1 MSKKEKRS
9 YMKEENRPFWKG
21 KPVLVTGAAGFI
33 GSHLCERLA
42 QVGAKVRAFVRYN
55 SMNSFGRLEDVD
67 EKVREKIEIYTGEIL
82 DEASVFGAMKDMDTV
97 FHMAALPSIP
107 YSLMNPS
114 HVFSVNMNGSRNVLL
129 SARSCGTKKV
139 VLASSGGASEK
150 RPLLSPYITS
160 KAAMERIGLGF
171 HQGFGMNVTTLRLL
185 NNYGPRQSARAV
197 IPTIIN
203 QALVKNQVN
212 LGALEPAMDFNFV
225 GDTVEAFFRVAERDE
240 SAGRILTWG
249 SGKSTSIGDLANLI
263 FSIIGREGLRV
274 VRDEQRVRPYRGPA
288 ASLQEE
294 MVVTYEV
301 LGYTPK
307 VSLEEGLKIT
317 IDWISRHLDLY
328 KPELYAV

>member
-1 MSKKEKRS
+1 MKEKNGS
-9 YMKEENRPFWKG
+9 FWKG
-21 KPVLVTGAAGFI
+21 RSVLVTGAAGFI
-33 GSHLCERLA
+33 GSHLCEKLA
-42 QVGAKVRAFVRYN
+42 QTGAKVRAFVRYN
-55 SMNSFGRLEDVD
+55 SMNSYGLLESVD
-67 EKVREKIEIYTGEIL
+67 DKVREKMEIYAGEIL
-82 DEASVFGAMKDMDTV
+82 DQASVLGAMKDVDVV

-114 HVFSVNMNGSRNVLL
+114 HVFSVNTIGSQNVLL
-129 SARSCGTKKV
+129 SGKSCGAKKV

-150 RPLLSPYITS
+150 RMLLSPYVTS
-160 KAAMERIGLGF
+160 KAAMEKIGLGF

-197 IPTIIN
+197 IPTIIS
-203 QALVKNQVN
+203 QALVKSQVN

-225 GDTVEAFFRVAERDE
+225 GDTVEAFLRVAERDE

-263 FSIIGREGLRV
+263 FSIIGKEGLRI
-274 VRDEQRVRPYRGPA
+274 VREEKRVRPYRGPA
-288 ASLQEE
+288 ASLNEDIAA
-294 MVVTYEV
+294 TYEV

-307 VSLEEGLKIT
+307 VSLEEGLQKT

-328 KPELYAV
+328 KPEVYAV